1 MGRIPLSQ
9 LEKVQELPYQI
20 GLKKNAKTCGVWF
33 YRNNIRHDINGI
45 SMYKTIRRII
55 KSHIGKSFNQAF
67 YKFCQIAPVY
77 QQKFFLEEFNGK
89 YKEYDVDENGLIKLV
104 INPSTRFG
112 WDKINKSEDVIF
124 YSIDYKTEI
133 RHIKTGEKLPIYSWK
148 LNKHK
153 KHMYQEVIISGFSIT
168 FETKKDTKYKRL
180 NAEKNKLLKKRDKEW
195 KRVNKN
201 TIDEQTFRNVL
212 NAKKQKEKA
221 DDLVK
226 ILSHG
231 FDPITSFRKEKLK

>member
-1 MGRIPLSQ
+1 
-9 LEKVQELPYQI
+9 
-20 GLKKNAKTCGVWF
+20 
-33 YRNNIRHDINGI
+33 
-45 SMYKTIRRII
+45 
-55 KSHIGKSFNQAF
+55 
-67 YKFCQIAPVY
+67 
-77 QQKFFLEEFNGK
+77 
-89 YKEYDVDENGLIKLV
+89 
-104 INPSTRFG
+104 
-112 WDKINKSEDVIF
+112 
-124 YSIDYKTEI
+124 
-133 RHIKTGEKLPIYSWK
+133 
-148 LNKHK
+148 
-153 KHMYQEVIISGFSIT
+153 MYQEVIISGFSIT